1 MITND
6 VTKTIFLIGGGFSTG
21 EHLELDDR
29 LLELTGKPRP
39 KVCFIPTASGDAEVY
54 IERFYDSFNELECEP
69 SHLSLFGLDGTDI
82 DEFIAAQDAVYVGGG
97 STANLLQL
105 WRYHGLDTALIK
117 AYHRGLVLAG
127 ISAGSCCWFDA
138 CLTDSFGPFA
148 PLNDGLGLLS
158 GSFCPHYNTE
168 EGRPEKYA
176 AAIQSGKIGPGVALD
191 DGAGAIYING
201 ELSEVIRSDPAANL
215 HHIA

>member
-1 MITND
+1 MPSTD

-21 EHLELDDR
+21 EHLDLDDR
-29 LLELTGKPRP
+29 LLALTGKSRP
-39 KVCFIPTASGDAEVY
+39 KVCFIPTASGDAEIYV
-54 IERFYDSFNELECEP
+54 ERFYNAFNALECEP
-69 SHLSLFGLDGTDI
+69 SHLSLFRRDGTDI

-105 WRYHGLDTALIK
+105 WRYHGLDTALRK
-117 AYHRGLVLAG
+117 AYDRGLVLAG
-127 ISAGSCCWFDA
+127 ISAGSCCWFDE

-168 EGRPEKYA
+168 EGRPETYMD
-176 AAIQSGKIGPGVALD
+176 AIKSGKLSPGVALD
-191 DGAGAIYING
+191 DGAGAIYLNG
-201 ELSEVIRSDPAANL
+201 KLTEIIHSDPTATL
-215 HHIA
+215 HHVD